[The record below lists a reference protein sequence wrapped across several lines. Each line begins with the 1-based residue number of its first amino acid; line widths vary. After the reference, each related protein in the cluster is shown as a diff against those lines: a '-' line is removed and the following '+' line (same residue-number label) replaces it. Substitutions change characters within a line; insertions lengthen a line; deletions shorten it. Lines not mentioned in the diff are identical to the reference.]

1 MCWFLLESGTG
12 VPPFRYGECVPI
24 YELNANFPTITPK
37 SNALTFREVPFY
49 YLQINEKTIYLQ
61 YESTGSR
68 SDLLAPIQPA
78 LLAEYTDF
86 AQQLAQVAGAT
97 ILPYWRLPID
107 VESKDDES
115 PVTVADRAAEL
126 AMRKMVEERYPKHG
140 IVGEEFGVKNQDA
153 EFVWVF
159 DPIDGTKSFVTGKP
173 LFGTLIALLHKG
185 TPIIGVIDQ
194 CVLKERWVGSI
205 GNPTTLN
212 GQIVQTSQKATKLD
226 DSILHCASPDMF
238 TSPHEES
245 IFNRVQTKSK
255 LILYGG
261 DCYGYAIVASGFGAD
276 GVIEAGL
283 GLHDYCS
290 LVPILEGAG
299 GIMITDWNGRPLS
312 LQNHRASE
320 GRVIAS
326 SNAELHNNLLQEIGQ
341 PCLE

>member
-1 MCWFLLESGTG
+1 MKKLF
-12 VPPFRYGECVPI
+12 
-24 YELNANFPTITPK
+24 
-37 SNALTFREVPFY
+37 
-49 YLQINEKTIYLQ
+49 IYLQ
-61 YESTGSR
+61 YESVGPR
-68 SDLLAPIQPA
+68 SDQPLDLPPS

-115 PVTVADRAAEL
+115 PVTIADRAAEL
-126 AMRKMVEERYPKHG
+126 AMRTMVEERYPQHG

-159 DPIDGTKSFVTGKP
+159 DPIDGTKSFITGKP

-226 DSILHCASPDMF
+226 DAILYCTSPDMF

-245 IFNRVQTKSK
+245 IFNRVQAKSK

-283 GLHDYCS
+283 GLYDYCS

-299 GIMITDWNGRPLS
+299 GIITDWNGRPLS

-341 PCLE
+341 PRLE

>member
-1 MCWFLLESGTG
+1 M
-12 VPPFRYGECVPI
+12 
-24 YELNANFPTITPK
+24 
-37 SNALTFREVPFY
+37 
-49 YLQINEKTIYLQ
+49 KTIYLQ

-68 SDLLAPIQPA
+68 SDLPLPPSLI
-78 LLAEYTDF
+78 AEYTDF

-97 ILPYWRLPID
+97 ILPFWRLPID

-115 PVTVADRAAEL
+115 PVTIADRAAEL
-126 AMRKMVEERYPKHG
+126 AMRTAVEERYPKHG
-140 IVGEEFGVKNQDA
+140 IIGEEYPAKNEDA

-159 DPIDGTKSFVTGKP
+159 DPIDGTKSFITGKP
-173 LFGTLIALLHKG
+173 LFGTLISLLHKG
-185 TPIIGVIDQ
+185 KPVIGIIDQ

-212 GQIVQTSQKATKLD
+212 GQTVQTSQGVTKLD
-226 DSILHCASPDMF
+226 DAILYCTSPDMF

-245 IFNRVQTKSK
+245 IFNRVQAMSK

-261 DCYGYAIVASGFGAD
+261 DCYGYAIVASGFGAH

-283 GLHDYCS
+283 SLYDYCS

-299 GIMITDWNGRPLS
+299 GVITDWNGRPLS
-312 LQNHRASE
+312 LQNQRASE

-326 SNAELHNNLLQEIGQ
+326 SNAELHNSLLQEIGQ
-341 PCLE
+341 TRLE